1 MVRPYMDLE
10 TSYIRGLGELFD
22 EAFDLE
28 DTPLSDALN
37 KESERYINFE
47 QYDEGGLKTI
57 FLCYDSRTDRTV
69 AMAMPKES
77 KDEQKVEAFLREAKL
92 NASLQH
98 PNIVP
103 VYDLGMNNDTPW
115 FTMKFIKGKSLEEI
129 IQELKKEQTNEFKEL
144 NERLD
149 IFLKICEAIAYSHSI
164 GIIHLDLK
172 PDNIRISDYGDVV
185 VCDWGL
191 ADVVAST
198 CEEKLL
204 EYCSLVEYDLSMLTV
219 DGTVKGTAGYM
230 APEQTGQ
237 IRQRKGPQTDI
248 FSLGA
253 ILYSLLCY
261 ETPFKGESLKEVIKN
276 TIAGNFI
283 SPSTINENIPYSLEA
298 VCSKALSPD
307 KNDRYQSVNEL
318 ISEIQAFRNG
328 YTTEA
333 ENASLMKAL
342 KMFYI
347 RHKILCSFAATS
359 FILSIILIVLSM
371 NHLSL
376 AKKNAIQNAEKVSL
390 EAEFHKQINK
400 EAAPLFLERARV
412 AYQAYLFEDT
422 KKFTSTVVE
431 LDENI
436 KDAWELK
443 AISHFATEEY
453 AAAFNAIQKTGENGY
468 LAQLCKQY
476 LDIKPNDKE
485 ALSMEAYLDL
495 AQRLLKDKNFKIFG
509 NIIHYKC
516 YSILSIDERIN
527 FVKETVLMSHKKH
540 LKSNEFNFH
549 FDKNTA
555 HLDVSNNKWLK
566 NVASF
571 QNFPAR
577 SANFSNTSIPNC
589 IAFRGQR
596 LVSLNLSN
604 TRVRNLQ
611 SLNSKFLRNLDL
623 SGSQVLSLNPLY
635 GSPIE
640 VLKISNTNIN
650 TLNFIKKL
658 KKLKEL
664 HIHEGQFSDKELG
677 TIPRSIKVIIKAIP
691 LKL

>member
-1 MVRPYMDLE
+1 MQLE
-10 TSYIRGLGELFD
+10 GTYIRELGELFD
-22 EAFDLE
+22 EAFDVE
-28 DTPLSDALN
+28 STPLSDALN

-47 QYDEGGLKTI
+47 HYDEGGLKSI

-77 KDEQKVEAFLREAKL
+77 ADKQKIEAFLREAKL

-129 IQELKKEQTNEFKEL
+129 IQELKSEQTNKFKGL

-149 IFLKICEAIAYSHSI
+149 VFLKICEAMAYSHSI

-172 PDNIRISDYGDVV
+172 PDNIRISDFGDVV

-191 ADVVAST
+191 ADVVANT
-198 CEEKLL
+198 CDEKLL

-219 DGTVKGTAGYM
+219 DGAVKGTAGYM

-237 IRQRKGPQTDI
+237 IRQRKGPHTDI

-276 TIAGNFI
+276 TIAGNFP
-283 SPSTINENIPYSLEA
+283 SPSTVNKDIPYSLEA
-298 VCSKALSPD
+298 VCTKALSPD
-307 KNDRYQSVNEL
+307 KDDRYESVNEL
-318 ISEIQAFRNG
+318 ISEIHAFRNG

-333 ENASLMKAL
+333 ENASLIKAL

-347 RHKILCSFAATS
+347 RHKILCSFAAIS
-359 FILSIILIVLSM
+359 FVLSIILVILSI

-376 AKKNAIQNAEKVSL
+376 ARKNAIQNAEKVTL
-390 EAEFHKQINK
+390 EAEYHKQINK

-412 AYQAYLFEDT
+412 AYGAFLFEDT
-422 KKFTSTVVE
+422 KKFTNTVVE

-436 KDAWELK
+436 LEAWELK
-443 AISHFATEEY
+443 ATAHFATEEY
-453 AAAFNAIQKTGENGY
+453 AAASKAFLKAGNKSPM
-468 LAQLCKQY
+468 AQLNEECLSLKE
-476 LDIKPNDKE
+476 NDKE
-485 ALSMEAYLDL
+485 ALAMEAYLDL
-495 AQRLLKDKNFKIFG
+495 AKRLLKDKNFKIFG

-516 YSILSIDERIN
+516 YSDLSIDERIE
-527 FVKETVLMSHKKH
+527 FVKETILMSHKNS
-540 LKSNEFNFH
+540 LKTNKFNFH
-549 FDKNTA
+549 FDKKSA

-596 LVSLNLSN
+596 LISLDLSN

-611 SLNSKFLRNLDL
+611 SLNSKLLRFLDL
-623 SGSQVLSLNPLY
+623 SGSQVLNLNPLY

-650 TLNFIKKL
+650 SLNFIRKL

-664 HIHEGQFSDKELG
+664 HIHKGQFSDKELG
-677 TIPRSIKVIIKAIP
+677 TIPRSVKVIVTPLP